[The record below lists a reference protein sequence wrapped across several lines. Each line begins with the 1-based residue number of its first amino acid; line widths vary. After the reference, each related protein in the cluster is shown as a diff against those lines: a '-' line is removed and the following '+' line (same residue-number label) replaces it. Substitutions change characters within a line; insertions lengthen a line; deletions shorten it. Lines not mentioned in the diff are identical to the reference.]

1 MYERI
6 YKDFVISI
14 DSGIFEH
21 FGYEQYYMISK
32 RIKNI
37 ISYLYN
43 NQIFNNN
50 TSGYLN
56 LNIDTNDDG
65 TRICIHLDNI
75 NKIYKSSIKKE
86 FRGGFWFD
94 DRYEF
99 DIRSLYSSNS
109 NKYENISDFSK
120 AFIKFNEKHFNLI
133 KLSLKNFLKINNIPI
148 VKEYLDR
155 YGRYLK
161 INDLPKNDGYFT
173 YLDKDIKILLVSLC
187 IYIMNK
193 LGYSTNINDYKY
205 DEVFTLDD
213 ENNEIL
219 EADDNKTNNEIN
231 TETINDNKEET
242 SSSNDTDKN
251 ILDDDII
258 KKLFLK
264 YIDNAK
270 KGVLEFENSFKKQEN
285 IKDADKKEA
294 EEKIKAANF
303 FILSAEYNIEKE
315 NNVMNYI
322 NKYNKTTEQINSDFN
337 NIMNRYR
344 KISTL
349 VYVMDV
355 DMEDFN
361 DVYIPKF
368 DINNILKDLLN

>member
-14 DSGIFEH
+14 DSGIYEH
-21 FGYEQYYMISK
+21 FGYKQYTYYNIDGQ
-32 RIKNI
+32 IKSI
-37 ISYLYN
+37 ISHLYN

-56 LNIDTNDDG
+56 LNISYKGNI
-65 TRICIHLDNI
+65 RIDLYNI
-75 NKIYKSSIKKE
+75 NEIYKSSIKKE
-86 FRGGFWFD
+86 FSGSFWFD
-94 DRYEF
+94 NGYKF
-99 DIRSLYSSNS
+99 DIGSLYSRNS
-109 NKYENISDFSK
+109 NKYKKISDVSK

-155 YGRYLK
+155 YSDYIK
-161 INDLPKNDGYFT
+161 IEPYTMDDEYFT
-173 YLDKDIKILLVSLC
+173 YIDEDIKIILISLC
-187 IYIMNK
+187 IYIINK
-193 LGYSTNINDYKY
+193 LGYSTNINDYNY

-213 ENNEIL
+213 ENNEIP

-231 TETINDNKEET
+231 TETVNDNKEET

-258 KKLFLK
+258 KKLFIK

-270 KGVLEFENSFKKQEN
+270 KGVLEFENSFKKNEN

-322 NKYNKTTEQINSDFN
+322 NKYNKTTEQINNDFN

-344 KISTL
+344 KISSL
-349 VYVMDV
+349 VYVMDI
-355 DMEDFN
+355 DMEDLI
-361 DVYIPKF
+361 DIYIPKF
-368 DINNILKDLLN
+368 DVNNILKGLLN